1 MDRQSGS
8 AFGSPLPLRER
19 GGGEGYEPSAL
30 TLTPALSPRGRG
42 GNNALR
48 AVVAFLTLLVPP
60 IVFADEGGIAEEAFR
75 KSFSTATEEEW
86 KSRLQQDEVN
96 ALCSKYRNS
105 PPPEVAARILE
116 LSQASLKL
124 PADTRAMLGDWK
136 NGEKLASIG
145 TGGHI
150 GKIQPD
156 RPDTKRGGNCY
167 ACHTIAR
174 KEVAAGNL
182 GPALTD
188 YAKVRGAS
196 PEAVQYVYAK
206 IYNAQAF
213 FPCSSMPRFGYN
225 QWLTPQAIADIT
237 AFLLDPESPTNK

>member
-1 MDRQSGS
+1 LGLLLALAM
-8 AFGSPLPLRER
+8 L
-19 GGGEGYEPSAL
+19 PSAV
-30 TLTPALSPRGRG
+30 
-42 GNNALR
+42 R
-48 AVVAFLTLLVPP
+48 ADDASS
-60 IVFADEGGIAEEAFR
+60 AEEAFR
-75 KSFSTATEEEW
+75 KSFSSATPEEW
-86 KSRLQQDEVN
+86 KARLEQDEVN
-96 ALCSKYRNS
+96 ALCSKYRNA
-105 PPPEVAARILE
+105 PPAEVAARIIE

-124 PADTRAMLGDWK
+124 PADTGAMLGDWK

-182 GPALTD
+182 GPTLTN
-188 YAKVRGAS
+188 YAKVRGTS

-206 IYNAQAF
+206 IYNTQAF
-213 FPCSSMPRFGYN
+213 FPCSSMPRFGHN
-225 QWLTPQAIADIT
+225 QWLTPQEIADIV

>member
-1 MDRQSGS
+1 V
-8 AFGSPLPLRER
+8 
-19 GGGEGYEPSAL
+19 
-30 TLTPALSPRGRG
+30 PRT
-42 GNNALR
+42 A
-48 AVVAFLTLLVPP
+48 ALLVLLLA
-60 IVFADEGGIAEEAFR
+60 VAAALAHAGDSAEEAFR

-86 KSRLQQDEVN
+86 KSRLAQDEVN
-96 ALCSKYRNS
+96 ALCSTHHNQ
-105 PPPEVAARILE
+105 PPPEVAARIIE

-124 PADTRAMLGDWK
+124 PSDPKAMLGDWK

-156 RPDTKRGGNCY
+156 RPDTRRGGNCY

-182 GPALTD
+182 GPSLTD
-188 YAKVRGAS
+188 YAKVRGTDAD
-196 PEAVQYVYAK
+196 AVRFVYAK

-213 FPCSSMPRFGYN
+213 YPCSSMPRFGHN
-225 QWLTPQAIADIT
+225 QWLTPQEIADIT
-237 AFLLDPESPTNK
+237 AFLLDPQSPANKRP